1 MSQLTCFHCGKNI
14 PFDKQALA
22 VQINGNMQKVCS
34 ALCRETARWIS
45 KIGIDG
51 FYQKRASIKLNATQH
66 ANQDLWQNP
75 EILQHVIRNL
85 PKGHSEVCVLVDD
98 IRCNGCVLL
107 IERTLTGISGVVQ
120 AQVNPL
126 TRRARIVFDQK
137 KVALADLIKALN
149 EVGHQARPLDAAV
162 LNDARR
168 EESRTLLKQLGVAAF
183 GSMQGM
189 MFAFIIYFGPAE
201 EMNNATLDLF
211 RWLGFL
217 VASPVVLYSGQAFFK
232 GALRGLRARQ
242 VNMDVP
248 IALAIGIIYF
258 ASLYQ
263 AIQGGGEVYFDS
275 ISMLIFFLLSGRFIE
290 MRARHRAIDHT
301 EALAQLMPNFVERR
315 NSEGDFEKISV
326 TQLKTEDIIRI
337 SEGGHIPAD
346 GILLSTHAQI
356 DESLLSG
363 EPHSQLK
370 KTGDSLVSGSLVLG
384 SPIEIRVTHCGD
396 DTFLATLSHLAN
408 RAQTQR
414 PRLALVGQKAA
425 SRFVKYVLGLSA
437 LTSTVWF
444 FVDPDTA
451 LQASLAVLVVAC
463 PCAFALAV
471 PAAITR
477 CLGVL
482 AARGILVIHPDAIE
496 KMASFDYV
504 IFDKT
509 GTLTLPMISVK
520 NIYTSLDKEQALQIA
535 ASLAQQSSH
544 PLSKALV
551 CANKSPFLCAEN
563 IEVETGKGLKG
574 VINNRLYHLGRAD
587 FASPLFDK
595 SLPDL
600 VLSSGDSVIAS
611 FQIDEQL
618 REDAIATI
626 TALQKNNIHC
636 EILSGDAQNR
646 VANVAGILGIEQ
658 WQARLL
664 PADKLSRIQAL
675 QTKGYRVLVVGD
687 GSNDAPILAGAD
699 VSVALASGTDL
710 AQSQADIVLCSDR
723 LFSLIEARDTAKQTM
738 QILMQNQRWALT
750 YNISAM
756 PLAALGLVAPWL
768 AAIGMSTS
776 SLVVI
781 LNALRIGNKTQK
793 TLEKNSA
800 GNGNDSSFQNVVIPS
815 LKAIP

>member
-1 MSQLTCFHCGKNI
+1 MKSKTE
-14 PFDKQALA
+14 
-22 VQINGNMQKVCS
+22 S
-34 ALCRETARWIS
+34 A
-45 KIGIDG
+45 G
-51 FYQKRASIKLNATQH
+51 
-66 ANQDLWQNP
+66 LWQNP
-75 EILQHVIRNL
+75 DLLQHVIREL
-85 PKGHSEVCVLVDD
+85 PGGQSEVCVLVDD

-107 IERTLTGISGVVQ
+107 IERTLTGIPGVSQ
-120 AQVNPL
+120 AQVNAL
-126 TRRARIVFDQK
+126 TRRARIVFDAH
-137 KVALADLIKALN
+137 KVGLADLISALN

-162 LNDARR
+162 LDDARR
-168 EESRTLLKQLGVAAF
+168 HEARSLLKQLAVAGF

-189 MFAFIIYFGPAE
+189 MFAFIIYFGPPE
-201 EMNNATLDLF
+201 EIKDATLELF

-232 GALRGLRARQ
+232 GAFRGLRAKQ

-248 IALAIGIIYF
+248 IAIAIGIIYI

-290 MRARHRAIDHT
+290 MRARHRAIDHS

-337 SEGGHIPAD
+337 PEGGHIPAD
-346 GILLSTHAQI
+346 GMLLSTHAQI

-363 EPHSQLK
+363 ESQIQFK
-370 KTGDSLVSGSLVLG
+370 KTGDSLISGSLVLG
-384 SPIEIRVTHCGD
+384 SPVEIRVTHCGD

-414 PRLALVGQKAA
+414 PRLALLGQKAA
-425 SRFVKYVLGLSA
+425 ARFVKYVLGLSA
-437 LTSTVWF
+437 LTSVLWF

-477 CLGVL
+477 SLGVL

-496 KMASFDYV
+496 KLATFDYV

-509 GTLTLPMISVK
+509 GTLTLPQISVK
-520 NIYTSLDKEQALQIA
+520 NIYSSLDKEQALQIA

-551 CANKSPFLCAEN
+551 CANKSPFLAAEN

-574 VINNRLYHLGRAD
+574 LINNRLYYLGRAD
-587 FASPLFDK
+587 FASELFTKSGLLDK
-595 SLPDL
+595 NLPDL
-600 VLSSGDSVIAS
+600 VLSSGDTVIAS
-611 FQIDEQL
+611 FQVDEQL
-618 REDAIATI
+618 REDARVTVA
-626 TALQKNNIHC
+626 ALQKNNIPC

-646 VANVAGILGIEQ
+646 VGEVAGILGIEQ
-658 WQARLL
+658 WQARFL
-664 PADKLSRIQAL
+664 PADKLSRIKDLQA
-675 QTKGYRVLVVGD
+675 QGRRVLVVGD

-710 AQSQADIVLCSDR
+710 AQAQADIVLCSER
-723 LFSLIEARDTAKQTM
+723 LFSLIEARDTAKQTLK
-738 QILMQNQRWALT
+738 ILMQNQRWALT

-776 SLVVI
+776 SLIVV
-781 LNALRIGNKTQK
+781 LNALRIGKDAEKQNKKITQGK
-793 TLEKNSA
+793 
-800 GNGNDSSFQNVVIPS
+800 IP
-815 LKAIP
+815 KAKIQPTDLHALRAVQRTSP